1 MNFIYII
8 LLSQLLLSFGNV
20 YENTKDI
27 SNKITQFR
35 TLIVSKIH
43 AITDHNYRKHF
54 ETLYLKKFVDK
65 ALKECVE
72 DVEHFLY
79 EVTYSV

>member
-1 MNFIYII
+1 MI
-8 LLSQLLLSFGNV
+8 LNLVFDS
-20 YENTKDI
+20 KD
-27 SNKITQFR
+27 
-35 TLIVSKIH
+35 
-43 AITDHNYRKHF
+43 NYRKHF